1 MINQTHYNRE
11 EIEKWISFRDS
22 LFSLFANRNKVVMNI
37 IDSLSSNYQGANTA
51 VQLSENDLFNYNYNS
66 LYKGINSSFSP
77 NPKTRK
83 QQIKLKQELIVST
96 LNIEE
101 QLPFNLFALDAT
113 NMDRSYAPTLIDR
126 EFVHKPSSIF
136 GQKPITLG
144 HKYSVLTYLTNDKKT
159 QHNWSIPFSTERI
172 SSCSTLSETAKKQ
185 IKTLFKNCPE
195 LNQDKL
201 SIIIIV
207 INIF

>member
-113 NMDRSYAPTLIDR
+113 NMDRKKFYQPHIDEEKLYR
-126 EFVHKPSSIF
+126 
-136 GQKPITLG
+136 
-144 HKYSVLTYLTNDKKT
+144 YLKD
-159 QHNWSIPFSTERI
+159 
-172 SSCSTLSETAKKQ
+172 
-185 IKTLFKNCPE
+185 
-195 LNQDKL
+195 
-201 SIIIIV
+201 
-207 INIF
+207 